1 MPARQRTVLNIAMLI
16 ALLTVAYGMWEYSVA
31 GVVQN
36 LFVGGLL
43 LGVAVWCMRVWP
55 DADRDQRGDV

>member
-1 MPARQRTVLNIAMLI
+1 MPARQRTALNIAMLI
-16 ALLTVAYGMWEYSVA
+16 ALLTVAYGAWEYSVA

-36 LFVGGLL
+36 LVVGSLL

-55 DADRDQRGDV
+55 DADRGQSDEI